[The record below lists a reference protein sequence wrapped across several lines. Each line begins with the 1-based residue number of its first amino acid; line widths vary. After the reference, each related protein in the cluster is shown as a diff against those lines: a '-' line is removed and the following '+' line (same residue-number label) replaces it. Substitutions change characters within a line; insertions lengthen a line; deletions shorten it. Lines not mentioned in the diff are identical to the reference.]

1 MVIYSLDSVIQSLLI
16 RGQESTFSVYLRAL
30 QLLIELVAF
39 FFKFFALLF
48 KEQASVL
55 LLVTFLPALQLRY
68 KTC

>member
-1 MVIYSLDSVIQSLLI
+1 MVIYSLDSAIQSLRI
-16 RGQESTFSVYLRAL
+16 RGQEGTFFYLRAL

-48 KEQASVL
+48 KQHASVL

-68 KTC
+68 NTC

>member
-1 MVIYSLDSVIQSLLI
+1 MVIYSLDSAIQSLRI
-16 RGQESTFSVYLRAL
+16 RGQEGTFFYLRAL

-48 KEQASVL
+48 KQHASVL
-55 LLVTFLPALQLRY
+55 FLDTFLPALQLRY

>member
-16 RGQESTFSVYLRAL
+16 RGQESTFFYLRAL

>member
-16 RGQESTFSVYLRAL
+16 RGQESTFFYLRAL
-30 QLLIELVAF
+30 QLLIEVVAF

>member
-1 MVIYSLDSVIQSLLI
+1 MVIYLLDSAIQSLRI
-16 RGQESTFSVYLRAL
+16 RGQEGTFFYLRAL

-39 FFKFFALLF
+39 FFKFLALLF
-48 KEQASVL
+48 KQHVSVL